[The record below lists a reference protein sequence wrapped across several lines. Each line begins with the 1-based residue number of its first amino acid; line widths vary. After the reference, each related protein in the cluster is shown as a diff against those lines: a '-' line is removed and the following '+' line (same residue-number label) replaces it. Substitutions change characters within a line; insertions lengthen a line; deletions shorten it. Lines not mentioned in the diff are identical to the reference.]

1 MSEFFRSLIS
11 GARRLRPFVVVGPWE
26 QGVRIRFGKT
36 AKLLG
41 PGWHW
46 IIPILDRVIVHGV
59 QRRTVNI
66 PMQTVTTSDGIPITI
81 AGACAYTIKD
91 LLTLY
96 RELHC
101 PDDAVISFSQGA
113 VAKYITT
120 NSVTKINP
128 ASIAAFVVEETDLS
142 KYGLSQIEVF
152 ITDMVR
158 VKTYRIINDS
168 RYNSFGDTLRLTS
181 KQQDY

>member
-1 MSEFFRSLIS
+1 MSEFFRSLIT

-36 AKLLG
+36 AKLFT

-46 IIPILDRVIVHGV
+46 VIPVLDRIIVHGT

-66 PMQTVTTSDGIPITI
+66 PMQTVTTSDGVPITI
-81 AGACAYTIKD
+81 AGACAYTIKN

-96 RELHC
+96 MQLHC
-101 PDDAVISFSQGA
+101 PDDAVINFSQGA
-113 VAKYITT
+113 IAKYVTGNPVASANPNKITE
-120 NSVTKINP
+120 
-128 ASIAAFVVEETDLS
+128 FVIKEIDLTR
-142 KYGLSQIEVF
+142 YGLSQIEVF

-168 RYNSFGDTLRLTS
+168 RYGSLGDTLRLTG
-181 KQQDY
+181 KQD

>member
-1 MSEFFRSLIS
+1 MSEFLRSLLS
-11 GARRLRPFVVVGPWE
+11 GVRRLRPFVVVGPWE

-36 AKLLG
+36 AKLLY
-41 PGWHW
+41 PGFHL
-46 IIPILDRVIVHGV
+46 IIPILDRVFVYGT

-66 PMQTVTTSDGIPITI
+66 PMQTVTTSDGAPITI
-81 AGACAYTIKD
+81 AGACAYTIKN

-96 RELHC
+96 TSLHC

-113 VAKYITT
+113 VAKF
-120 NSVTKINP
+120 VTGHPVAEIDPEKIE
-128 ASIAAFVVEETDLS
+128 AYVVKQIDLT

-168 RYNSFGDTLRLTS
+168 RYQSLGDILRLTG
-181 KQQDY
+181 KQE

>member
-1 MSEFFRSLIS
+1 MSEFLRSLLS

-26 QGVRIRFGKT
+26 QGIRIRFGKV
-36 AKLLG
+36 AKLLL
-41 PGWHW
+41 PGLHW
-46 IIPILDRVIVHGV
+46 IVPILDRVIIHGT

-66 PMQTVTTSDGIPITI
+66 PMQTVTTSDGAPITI
-81 AGACAYTIKD
+81 AGACAYTIKN

-96 RELHC
+96 SELHC

-113 VAKYITT
+113 VAKY
-120 NSVTKINP
+120 VTGNP
-128 ASIAAFVVEETDLS
+128 VTSADPAKIAAFVVKEIDLT

-152 ITDMVR
+152 ITDLVR

-168 RYNSFGDTLRLTS
+168 RYQSLGDTLRLTG
-181 KQQDY
+181 KQE

>member
-1 MSEFFRSLIS
+1 MSEFLRSLLS
-11 GARRLRPFVVVGPWE
+11 GVRRLRPFAVVGPWE

-36 AKLLG
+36 AALLY
-41 PGWHW
+41 PGFHL
-46 IIPILDRVIVHGV
+46 IIPILDRVLIHGA

-66 PMQTVTTSDGIPITI
+66 PMQTVTTQDGAPITI
-81 AGACAYTIKD
+81 AGACAYTIKN

-96 RELHC
+96 KELHC

-113 VAKYITT
+113 IAKFVTGRPVA
-120 NSVTKINP
+120 NVDPAKI
-128 ASIAAFVVEETDLS
+128 AEFVVKEIDLTR
-142 KYGLSQIEVF
+142 YGLSQIEVF

-168 RYNSFGDTLRLTS
+168 RYQSLGDILRLTG
-181 KQQDY
+181 KQE